1 MDRIWETTCTE
12 APVMGSSLC
21 QDAWGP
27 DAHRVTAIGDV
38 DLPIDLQVHSRTW
51 QVWGWDCP
59 TLGFFFFFL
68 PLEDSKSGHRGS
80 PQRQAS
86 HRALFP
92 EEP

>member
-59 TLGFFFFFL
+59 TLGFFFF
-68 PLEDSKSGHRGS
+68 
-80 PQRQAS
+80 AS
-86 HRALFP
+86 
-92 EEP
+92 